1 MYLDSVWSMDL
12 GHSLGFP
19 HSCSVSFI
27 FCQDEGQ
34 LHTTVNV

>member
-19 HSCSVSFI
+19 HSCSVS
-27 FCQDEGQ
+27 CQDEGQ